1 MESISVGVDIGSA
14 TIKVVVL
21 SGRGQLMHSAYVP
34 HHYRVRETLR
44 ILWRQLMAKVREG
57 ALHLAFTGKGA
68 AEFSSALQI
77 PFVDEVQAETEA
89 LRRFHP
95 EVDVAV
101 SLGGED
107 ARMMYFERNGEMDL
121 RTNRKCAGG
130 TGTFLA
136 HMAAFF
142 GVDIQALN
150 ALAENGIHLYPI
162 ASRCGVYAK
171 TDIQALMN
179 QGVDKADLAASI
191 FQAVVNQV
199 LSDLAKGRLIQG
211 KLALL
216 GGPFAFMP
224 ALRRSFL
231 QTIGISSADV
241 LPVTHGE
248 LYCAWGAALLAREAA
263 PIAWQDVKRLLDQDH
278 LQEVAAERL
287 EPLFSDMAAYDSF
300 RCYYQRFR
308 LPRRPMPQP
317 PARLWLGM
325 DAGSTTIKLVLVDE
339 EGRICYEDYRKN
351 EADALETAKTMLLA
365 MYKAL
370 PAGISIAASGITG
383 YGEAFLKQAFQ
394 IDTGEV
400 ETVAHLQGAR
410 FFCPEVTDLL
420 DIGGQDMK
428 YIRVRKGSIQKI
440 VLNGSC
446 ASGCGLF
453 LETFAESMGLSMDE
467 FVEKA
472 VHAPYCLDLGHHCT
486 VLMNSKVHQV
496 QNENVDTGGLIS
508 GLCLSVVKNALYRV
522 MRLDSI
528 EELGSHIVVEGGTFQ
543 NDAVLRA
550 FETLV
555 GHPVV
560 RPNGS
565 GIMGAYG
572 MALLTKKRMPEA
584 ARSKML
590 SADEIRK
597 LSVRE
602 ESSRCPGCGNHC
614 LLQKKTFSNGHCFIV
629 GNRCSYGERLLA
641 KEHFVSRKVP
651 NLYEWE
657 KNQLLQS
664 SKVNPSAEKTMGI
677 PAVLGR
683 WEDMIYWKVFWQ
695 TLGYRVI
702 LSAFD
707 AASLGK
713 STVTMPHGIYCYPCR
728 LAHGHLMYFL
738 EQCKPDG
745 IWMPVISGGKEEP
758 DIDEATHAAYGD
770 VLAEQMKEQISAAGI
785 PFYHPQISFC
795 DHQSLLAFMR
805 ENLPQVTPH
814 VLRCATTAAE
824 KAQRGY
830 KARLRKKTRDVLE
843 WIEREKKNALV
854 LVGRSYQLDPEINKG
869 IPAVMAGLGIPVL
882 SAEGLYLLQN
892 EGHDTPTFREKA
904 LFTAEM
910 VCTNPYLHFVQLQ
923 STSCGWDMTTIDAV
937 QERLERAGK
946 RYTMISLD
954 QGVSTGALQIRIRSL
969 MAEIQ
974 EKQNRLY

>member
-14 TIKVVVL
+14 AIKVVVL

-77 PFVDEVQAETEA
+77 PFVNEVQAETEA

-179 QGVDKADLAASI
+179 QGVGKADLAASI

-248 LYCAWGAALLAREAA
+248 LYCAWGAALLGREAA

-287 EPLFSDMAAYDSF
+287 EPLFPDMAAYDSF

-339 EGRICYEDYRKN
+339 EGQICYEDYRKN

-467 FVEKA
+467 FVKKA
-472 VHAPYCLDLGHHCT
+472 VHAPYCQDLGHHCT

-641 KEHFVSRKVP
+641 KEHFVSRKVL

-745 IWMPVISGGKEEP
+745 IWMPVIKGGKEEP

-795 DHQSLLAFMR
+795 NHQSLLAFMR
-805 ENLPQVTPH
+805 ENLPQVTPYA
-814 VLRCATTAAE
+814 LRHATTAAE

-830 KARLRKKTRDVLE
+830 KARLGKKTRDVLE

-892 EGHDTPTFREKA
+892 EGHDTLTFREKA

-937 QERLERAGK
+937 QKRLERAGK

-974 EKQNRLY
+974 EKQNRLC